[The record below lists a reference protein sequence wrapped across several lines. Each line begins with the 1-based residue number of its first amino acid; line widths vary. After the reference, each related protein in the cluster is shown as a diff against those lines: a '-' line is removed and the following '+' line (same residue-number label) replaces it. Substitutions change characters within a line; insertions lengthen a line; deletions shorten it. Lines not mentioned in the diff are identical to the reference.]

1 MVTSSSSPKSTISI
15 QGGSRTR
22 RSSLQVCTNLTKV
35 KKESQVPY
43 FKTLFANPNEQDFK
57 GITPLMHLGR
67 IYNHNPSSKVTHSLG
82 KPANRLQK
90 IVVNPYKLYHRM
102 RTFEMTIHLLQAGAD
117 ANIRSKKGSTVFDAL
132 FRDHNYLP
140 PSWDGFKTA
149 KLLINGLDRWK
160 PEERK
165 RSSEVKL

>member
-1 MVTSSSSPKSTISI
+1 M
-15 QGGSRTR
+15 
-22 RSSLQVCTNLTKV
+22 
-35 KKESQVPY
+35 PY
-43 FKTLFANPNEQDFK
+43 FKTLFANPNEQDIK
-57 GITPLMHLGR
+57 GITPLMHLER
-67 IYNHNPSSKVTHSLG
+67 IYNHNPSSNATLSLSLEES
-82 KPANRLQK
+82 ANK
-90 IVVNPYKLYHRM
+90 IIVNPDKLYHRM

-160 PEERK
+160 PDERK
-165 RSSEVKL
+165 RSSEVNL